1 MTNFSTLPQGIKV
14 LSVGELNRTVQTL
27 LEDAFPQVWVAGEI
41 SNCKR
46 HSSGH
51 IYLCLKDADAQL
63 TAVIWRSTA
72 GRLRFE
78 PKDGQEVIVRG
89 RATVYAAR
97 GSYQLVIDEVHIK
110 GLGAQELAL
119 RQLKEKLHKLGY
131 FAPERK
137 RRLPRFPRRLALVT
151 SPTGAAVRDMLE
163 VLARRWPAVD
173 VWICPVRVQG
183 DGAAQEIAA
192 MLRRLNRLHRAQH
205 LPIDVVILGRG
216 GGSLEDLWQFNA
228 ECLAQAIFESAIPV
242 VSAVGHEIDY
252 TVADMVADFRAL
264 TPTQAASVVV
274 PDMEELRQDLDDRAS
289 RLRAAL
295 TQTMA
300 DARRRLAD
308 LAGRRAFR
316 LSLARVRDLE
326 QRLDDWGD
334 RLSRGA
340 QQRLYRAKEQL
351 DARTARLESLSP
363 LNVLGR
369 GYSLTRR
376 ETDQVVVR
384 RAEQVRPGDRLV
396 TTLQAGEV
404 VSRVE
409 EARPAAS

>member
-1 MTNFSTLPQGIKV
+1 MTNFSTVPQGIKI

-41 SNCKR
+41 SSCKR

-72 GRLRFE
+72 VRLRFE
-78 PKDGQEVIVRG
+78 PRDGQEVIVRG

-97 GSYQLVIDEVHIK
+97 GSYQLVIDEVHVK

-131 FAPERK
+131 FAAERK
-137 RRLPRFPRRLALVT
+137 RPLPRFPQRLALVT

-163 VLARRWPAVD
+163 VLARRWPAVE
-173 VWICPVRVQG
+173 VWLCPVRVQG

-192 MLRRLNRLHRAQH
+192 MLRRLNRLHRARH

-252 TVADMVADFRAL
+252 TIADMVADFRAL

-274 PDMEELRQDLDDRAS
+274 PDIAELRQDLVDREN
-289 RLRAAL
+289 RLRTAL
-295 TQTMA
+295 MQTMTE
-300 DARRRLAD
+300 ARRRLVD
-308 LAGRRAFR
+308 LGGRRAFR
-316 LSLARVRDLE
+316 LPLERVRDLE

-334 RLSRGA
+334 RLSRA
-340 QQRLYRAKEQL
+340 ARQRLSRSREQL

-363 LNVLGR
+363 LNVLSR

-376 ETDQVVVR
+376 EADQAVVR

-396 TTLQAGEV
+396 TILQSGEV
-404 VSRVE
+404 ISRVE